1 MLVYALLRTTFR
13 SKSKKVYQI
22 GANPGT
28 DFLSSGNPSGDLTRE
43 RRVLSSQSTV
53 QVLKL
58 PPLQQNL
65 CQLDFHHHW
74 QLDYPLAWANLNQF
88 TWLLFET
95 TPHPRWNAFLLF
107 KEMLTRSG
115 LDPNSLISSVL
126 YREPAIPSYWCTV
139 KAPSLSDFVS
149 SGKTN
154 ASLGSTNPSQT
165 NFAADSVVSDAEAFI
180 FSQSSDSAP
189 WFATGYDLKE
199 KAFTCVLP
207 QEDGHNHIHLLASSC
222 LSTTLAGFLP
232 SISILVAPSLVSDFA
247 HFPEDRDERHE
258 LLYTNP
264 MSSMIFPRA
273 LLQGPIVAFAL
284 LLRLIILLRACTL
297 CAHTSSSCKPSFSFP
312 SFSPLFVLNLWAHSG
327 VGL

>member
-1 MLVYALLRTTFR
+1 MLLCCSKKCLPGLGSIPIALL
-13 SKSKKVYQI
+13 V
-22 GANPGT
+22 
-28 DFLSSGNPSGDLTRE
+28 
-43 RRVLSSQSTV
+43 
-53 QVLKL
+53 
-58 PPLQQNL
+58 
-65 CQLDFHHHW
+65 
-74 QLDYPLAWANLNQF
+74 
-88 TWLLFET
+88 
-95 TPHPRWNAFLLF
+95 
-107 KEMLTRSG
+107 
-115 LDPNSLISSVL
+115 ISSVL

-139 KAPSLSDFVS
+139 TFQTLSHPERKMPVS
-149 SGKTN
+149 GQQILVRLT
-154 ASLGSTNPSQT
+154 LQQIPW
-165 NFAADSVVSDAEAFI
+165 AEAFI

>member
-1 MLVYALLRTTFR
+1 MGRGIHFLTIIWLRT
-13 SKSKKVYQI
+13 
-22 GANPGT
+22 
-28 DFLSSGNPSGDLTRE
+28 
-43 RRVLSSQSTV
+43 
-53 QVLKL
+53 
-58 PPLQQNL
+58 
-65 CQLDFHHHW
+65 
-74 QLDYPLAWANLNQF
+74 
-88 TWLLFET
+88 
-95 TPHPRWNAFLLF
+95 
-107 KEMLTRSG
+107 
-115 LDPNSLISSVL
+115 LIC
-126 YREPAIPSYWCTV
+126 YGIWP
-139 KAPSLSDFVS
+139 K
-149 SGKTN
+149 
-154 ASLGSTNPSQT
+154 
-165 NFAADSVVSDAEAFI
+165 
-180 FSQSSDSAP
+180 
-189 WFATGYDLKE
+189 

-312 SFSPLFVLNLWAHSG
+312 SFSPLSQPVSSLRGRIIGIQARRWVAKSCWSQ
-327 VGL
+327 